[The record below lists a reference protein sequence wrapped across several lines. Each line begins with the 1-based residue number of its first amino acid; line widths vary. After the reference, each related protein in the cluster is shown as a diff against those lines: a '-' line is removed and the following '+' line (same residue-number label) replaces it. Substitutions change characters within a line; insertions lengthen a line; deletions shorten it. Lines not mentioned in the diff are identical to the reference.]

1 MIENLVR
8 IGTGRITA
16 IDGDVFEE
24 SNLNRQVLSNEA
36 DLGRPK
42 AEEAA
47 EQMKVINSEV
57 TVRPVVEFVKADNA
71 RRLVAGHDVVVD
83 ALDNISSRKIL
94 EAACEAEGIPLVHG
108 AIAGWN
114 GQVAVI
120 MPGDR
125 IIEMIYSGDEDKG
138 SERETGNPAFT
149 PAVIASMEA
158 AEVIKILLGRD
169 GVLRNRMLMADL
181 LNHQYEIVDFGE

>member
-1 MIENLVR
+1 
-8 IGTGRITA
+8 
-16 IDGDVFEE
+16 
-24 SNLNRQVLSNEA
+24 
-36 DLGRPK
+36 
-42 AEEAA
+42 
-47 EQMKVINSEV
+47 
-57 TVRPVVEFVKADNA
+57 
-71 RRLVAGHDVVVD
+71 
-83 ALDNISSRKIL
+83 
-94 EAACEAEGIPLVHG
+94 
-108 AIAGWN
+108 
-114 GQVAVI
+114 

-158 AEVIKILLGRD
+158 AEVIKLLLGRE

>member
-1 MIENLVR
+1 MRL
-8 IGTGRITA
+8 
-16 IDGDVFEE
+16 
-24 SNLNRQVLSNEA
+24 
-36 DLGRPK
+36 
-42 AEEAA
+42 
-47 EQMKVINSEV
+47 INSEV
-57 TVRPVVEFVKADNA
+57 TVRPVAEFIREDNA
-71 RRLVAGHDVVVD
+71 RQLVAGHDVVVD

-158 AEVIKILLGRD
+158 AEVIKLLLGRE
-169 GVLRNRMLMADL
+169 GSLKNRMLMIDL
-181 LNHQYEIVDFGE
+181 LNHQYETVDFGE

>member
-1 MIENLVR
+1 M
-8 IGTGRITA
+8 
-16 IDGDVFEE
+16 FEE
-24 SNLNRQVLSNEA
+24 SNLNRQVLSNEE
-36 DLGRPK
+36 DLGKPK

-47 EQMKVINSEV
+47 EQMRLINSEV
-57 TVRPVVEFVKADNA
+57 TVRPVAEFIREDNA
-71 RRLVAGHDVVVD
+71 RQLVAGHDVVVD
-83 ALDNISSRKIL
+83 ALDNINSRKIL

-158 AEVIKILLGRD
+158 AEVIKLLLGRE
-169 GVLRNRMLMADL
+169 GSLKNRMLMIDL
-181 LNHQYEIVDFGE
+181 LNHQYETVDFGE